1 MVIENIQRSLVLF
14 IALFCAARS
23 WNYDIGFNL
32 FIFDIAAI
40 LFIGISFVKLVFG
53 NFKVNLHDKRLR
65 IFVALLLFIF
75 FVKLIS
81 VIGLYTTG
89 YSAESFSQY
98 IVYMISELVHIIFF
112 IFLIV
117 YLTQVSR
124 HNRSMVVSYF
134 VFGGVLSSIY
144 GLTHYYFMMN
154 GVDIDPNIW
163 GVISNSHASD
173 MERYMSYSMNGI
185 YRGKGF
191 AGSNATATY
200 YVTII
205 PLLFLFLLIGKG
217 FKKFKYS
224 VYLLLVVSSL
234 LIIMSRVGISATM
247 LSLFLFLFF
256 SGRKKIL
263 IYTILIFSFSL
274 YMLALNLNIDT
285 LESIISSRVNT
296 DTDRYLLFE
305 GALNFFLENPFFGSG
320 ANNYSQYAIESNNR
334 LLHDENLHSSWMT
347 ILFETGIFGFISHIL
362 IFLYA
367 IKKTYRVDSIY
378 SKPYIASLLALIL
391 AGFGN
396 QLFDLFYFQFF
407 FIIMFSIIISCD
419 STKPSLYGLKS

>member
-1 MVIENIQRSLVLF
+1 MVIESVQRALVIF

-65 IFVALLLFIF
+65 VFITLLLFIF

-89 YSAESFSQY
+89 YSAESFNQY
-98 IVYMISELVHIIFF
+98 IVYMITELVHIIFF

-117 YLTQVSR
+117 YLAQVSR
-124 HNRSMVVSYF
+124 FNQSMVVNFF

-163 GVISNSHASD
+163 GVIANSNTSD

-191 AGSNATATY
+191 AGSNATATF
-200 YVTII
+200 YVAII
-205 PLLFLFLLIGKG
+205 PLLFSFFLIYKG
-217 FKKFKYS
+217 FQKFKFLI
-224 VYLLLVVSSL
+224 YLLLVVSSL

-407 FIIMFSIIISCD
+407 FIMMFTIIISSD
-419 STKPSLYGLKS
+419 STKSPLYRLKR